1 VIRKIFAA
9 AAALTV
15 FAATAF
21 AAGKGKNAPA
31 PVPAVELQAE
41 KLFTARDWK
50 GMEALLNSG
59 EKLTPRA
66 LSLAANA
73 LWYQKQYARSLE
85 LMERVGTRYPRSV
98 APYARLLMA
107 LAQERTEK
115 PQEAYGTAIALWR
128 DKSAPSLA
136 KFYAMYALVRLTENK
151 DEKEKWLRRMLDLT
165 SDKARRGT
173 VCRELLSIGRLS
185 PTDALALL
193 RLEPQNAAAL
203 KLAAKAPD
211 SPQKFYRLGYA
222 AHLRGDHKTAVANL
236 SRLKLNAPYGESGTY
251 YLCVSLQRMDR
262 SLEAEPLLEKLV
274 LKKDSEYMAR
284 GMGRLR
290 LMIGGKAHAKALA
303 ALQEM
308 SQNKNTEIA
317 KQALYTLAV
326 SRWEKADEARD
337 EYLERFPT
345 GRRAN
350 RLRWDRGWAR
360 YRAGDPEGA
369 LKNWRGAD
377 ATSPQILYWRAK
389 AHDDLHQPEQAKELR
404 EQLLKKHAL
413 TVYAFLTEPE
423 GSLKITDTPLPAA
436 LQPGRPTELERWGFV
451 SHAHML
457 LQNAESVRERAHRA
471 RMAQWLGLD
480 WQVYR
485 DLHGVAEEFM
495 AGPSVSRKLL
505 EYIYPRPFRSTV
517 EAAAKKYHVDP
528 LYIWSIM
535 KQESGFNPTVSSWV
549 GAAGLMQLM
558 PSTAAGEARRMKL
571 KKYSLYGVHDNI
583 NMGAHH
589 IAGLI
594 AAWKH
599 LEWVAAAYNAGGGN
613 VKKWNAERADWDMDA
628 WMEAVPFRE
637 TNGYVKN
644 VMRNYYVYQK
654 IYGKTDMS
662 KFSPEPP
669 ASDDAQPDPALDAS
683 EAPVNEAAS

>member
-1 VIRKIFAA
+1 
-9 AAALTV
+9 
-15 FAATAF
+15 
-21 AAGKGKNAPA
+21 
-31 PVPAVELQAE
+31 
-41 KLFTARDWK
+41 
-50 GMEALLNSG
+50 
-59 EKLTPRA
+59 
-66 LSLAANA
+66 
-73 LWYQKQYARSLE
+73 
-85 LMERVGTRYPRSV
+85 
-98 APYARLLMA
+98 
-107 LAQERTEK
+107 
-115 PQEAYGTAIALWR
+115 
-128 DKSAPSLA
+128 
-136 KFYAMYALVRLTENK
+136 
-151 DEKEKWLRRMLDLT
+151 
-165 SDKARRGT
+165 
-173 VCRELLSIGRLS
+173 
-185 PTDALALL
+185 
-193 RLEPQNAAAL
+193 
-203 KLAAKAPD
+203 
-211 SPQKFYRLGYA
+211 
-222 AHLRGDHKTAVANL
+222 
-236 SRLKLNAPYGESGTY
+236 
-251 YLCVSLQRMDR
+251 
-262 SLEAEPLLEKLV
+262 
-274 LKKDSEYMAR
+274 
-284 GMGRLR
+284 
-290 LMIGGKAHAKALA
+290 
-303 ALQEM
+303 
-308 SQNKNTEIA
+308 
-317 KQALYTLAV
+317 
-326 SRWEKADEARD
+326 
-337 EYLERFPT
+337 
-345 GRRAN
+345 
-350 RLRWDRGWAR
+350 
-360 YRAGDPEGA
+360 
-369 LKNWRGAD
+369 
-377 ATSPQILYWRAK
+377 
-389 AHDDLHQPEQAKELR
+389 
-404 EQLLKKHAL
+404 
-413 TVYAFLTEPE
+413 
-423 GSLKITDTPLPAA
+423 
-436 LQPGRPTELERWGFV
+436 
-451 SHAHML
+451 ML

-654 IYGKTDMS
+654 LYGKTDMS
-662 KFSPEPP
+662 KFRPEPP

-683 EAPVNEAAS
+683 EAPVTEAAS